1 MRREYSIKE
10 NRDFRR
16 VYRYGKSK
24 VDSNL
29 VVYVAKSNKENS
41 RVGFSVSK
49 KVGNAVIRNKIK
61 RRLREIFRKNV
72 FNFKNTF
79 DVVVVARKVAAN
91 ADYHMLEK
99 SFLKHLESLNV
110 IDCDIRR

>member
-1 MRREYSIKE
+1 MRREYSIKD
-10 NRDFRR
+10 NKDFRR

-24 VDSNL
+24 VDNTL
-29 VVYVAKSNKENS
+29 VIYAAKSNKENS

-72 FNFKNTF
+72 LNFNNTF
-79 DVVVVARKVAAN
+79 DIVVVARKAAAT
-91 ADYHMLEK
+91 ADYKMLEK

-110 IDCDIRR
+110 IDCNLRR